1 MNFKEL
7 TNYLDNLEKIGIP
20 YCDLSVHIGGEEV
33 YRHFC
38 GISDIEK
45 NKKVDNTDIYWLYS
59 TSKVPVCVAVM
70 RLYSEN
76 KLDIDDNV
84 SKYLPY
90 FKYITVNSPEGRR
103 KAKREVTIRDLMAMK
118 SGLDYDLKTAHLEKV
133 LNETDGNTQ
142 AVAEAISKRGFLF
155 DPGEHFNYSLSHD
168 ILGAIIEVASGKKL
182 GEYLDEIIFTPL
194 DMKTFKFGHKA
205 DFDKI
210 SDQYYYDP
218 YFEKS
223 VPTVKNNM
231 YVLSENYESGGAGLI
246 GSVDDYLK
254 FADTLCRGG
263 TSKDGYELIK
273 EEYINKLTENQMTT
287 EVLQADFE
295 NMKQGG
301 YGYAL
306 GIRVMIEEGR
316 PSPKGEFGWDSAA
329 GAWVLIDREN
339 DLTAFYAQHV
349 LDCGIVYSTIH
360 HEIKALIY
368 KGLKEE

>member
-1 MNFKEL
+1 MNFKKL
-7 TNYLDNLEKIGIP
+7 TEYLENLENLGIP
-20 YCDLSVHIGGEEV
+20 YNDLSIHIGGKEI
-33 YRHFC
+33 YRNFC
-38 GISDIEK
+38 GISDMAN
-45 NKKVDNTDIYWLYS
+45 NKKVDNTDVYWLYS
-59 TSKVPVCVAVM
+59 TSKVLICTAVM

-90 FKYITVNSPEGRR
+90 FKYITVNSTEGRR
-103 KAKREVTIRDLMAMK
+103 PPKREVTIRDLMAMK

-142 AVAEAISKRGFLF
+142 AVCEAISKRGFLF

-168 ILGAIIEVASGKKL
+168 ILGAVIEIASGKKL

-194 DMKTFKFGHKA
+194 NMKTFKFGHKA

-210 SDQYYYDP
+210 ADQYYYDP
-218 YFEKS
+218 YFKKS
-223 VPTVKNNM
+223 VKTVKNNM

-246 GSVDDYLK
+246 GSADDYLK
-254 FADTLCRGG
+254 FADVLCRGG
-263 TSKDGYELIK
+263 VSKDGYKLID
-273 EEYINKLTENQMTT
+273 EESIKKLTENQMTND
-287 EVLQADFE
+287 VLLSDFK

-306 GIRVMIEEGR
+306 GVRVMIEENR

-349 LDCGIVYSTIH
+349 LDCSIVYSTIH
-360 HEIKALIY
+360 HEIKRLIY
-368 KGLKEE
+368 EGLKEN